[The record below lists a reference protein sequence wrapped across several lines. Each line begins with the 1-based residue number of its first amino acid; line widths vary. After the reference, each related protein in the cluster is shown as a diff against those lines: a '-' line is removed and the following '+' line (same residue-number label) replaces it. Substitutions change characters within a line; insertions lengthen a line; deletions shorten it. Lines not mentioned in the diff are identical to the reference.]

1 MNALLRAAGAAFA
14 AMSLLFAVGVW
25 RLSQGPVSLGF
36 LALPLERALAAERP
50 EFDVSLGDLTLGW
63 SGAARAFGV
72 AAFDVHAR
80 RRDGAARIRIPE
92 MTVSLDGLALLRGA
106 VAPRR
111 LEIFGPTIHV
121 LRKPP
126 PPHEPD
132 GDAGGDSDSGDR
144 LAGAFGETLRR
155 APEILRMGDSLSA
168 LEVSD
173 ATVVARG
180 PASGVE
186 EVWRFSRI
194 SIERREGSVFAT
206 AAATAALDGEPFDF
220 GAEARYDPGSGALAV
235 RTTFADL
242 IPARLAALSPALSS
256 AAEYDIRVGGE
267 VTVES
272 AGDGRIEAVSFDLS
286 GGPGTVP
293 APPPYRPDI
302 RMRVAKVRVAGRLD
316 DGFRR
321 LSLDRAEVDLFG
333 PSVAMSGEIGGDWA
347 SPDVAADIRV
357 RAAPLDDLEALW
369 PHETAPGAR
378 PWAIANMSEGMLEAL
393 DVRIDVRGDEW
404 DAAYL
409 PADSVDGR
417 LRVVGAAVRY
427 ADDLPP
433 ARGVRAAGRF
443 DALGLTAEVEA
454 AQAGPLTVRGGVVEI
469 RDTPEEAGRARLD
482 IAFAGDLGE
491 TLAVLR
497 DSPLGFGSADID
509 PARVSG
515 AVEGDLTL
523 ALPLDAAE
531 GDAVDFGVAA
541 VLRRVAVAPA
551 PGGGLS
557 GNRDIRAAALDL
569 NVRAD
574 GFELS
579 GEATVDGVPAG
590 GVWRETFASGAA
602 GPRRRIDFSTVLDTE
617 SRERLGLDVP
627 WLAGP
632 VAVDGRIVATG
643 DRTTTVEID
652 LDAGAAAADLRAL
665 PWLKPAGE
673 AAAARLELAL
683 YGEEVAAVSRF
694 ELAADDLVATGS
706 AFLGDEGVWEV
717 RIERFASGL
726 TDVSGEVLASR
737 GSVTALL
744 QGAGLDL
751 RAAGRGAAAEGDGSA
766 LPALLLSATVDTLA
780 LDEGLTLNAAEVL
793 LSWDGSEI
801 DKAEI
806 EGRLA
811 GGAPVAL
818 RLREDP
824 EAEAGRARVLTVDT
838 DDAGQ
843 LFHALEITP
852 NMVGGSLAM
861 EARVEG
867 DLAGHPLSGVLR
879 IDDFR
884 MVDAPVL
891 AQLLSLPSIDLIGTL
906 EMLGGGGVK
915 FDRFEAP
922 YVYRD
927 GVLTLDGA
935 LASGVSLGITMD
947 GSIDFRGD
955 DVDVRGQVAPFNLL
969 NNIVGAVPL
978 VGDLLTGGEG
988 GGIFAFPYRVE
999 GARANPSVTV
1009 NPLAIVLPG
1018 PLRELMSD
1026 G

>member
-1 MNALLRAAGAAFA
+1 MNALLRAAGAVVA

-63 SGAARAFGV
+63 SGAARAFGI
-72 AAFDVHAR
+72 AAFDVHAQ
-80 RRDGAARIRIPE
+80 RRDDAARIRIPE

-111 LEIFGPTIHV
+111 LEIFGPTIHI
-121 LRKPP
+121 
-126 PPHEPD
+126 PHEPPPAETD
-132 GDAGGDSDSGDR
+132 GDGGDGDGA
-144 LAGAFGETLRR
+144 LAGALGETLRR
-155 APEILRMGDSLSA
+155 APEILRMGDRLSA

-173 ATVVARG
+173 ATIFARD
-180 PASGVE
+180 PASGAE
-186 EVWRFSRI
+186 DVWTFARI
-194 SIERREGSVFAT
+194 SIERRGESIFAT
-206 AAATAALDGEPFDF
+206 AAATAALDGEPIDF
-220 GAEARYDPGSGALAV
+220 EAEARYDPGVGALVV
-235 RTTFADL
+235 RTMFADL
-242 IPARLAALSPALSS
+242 VPARLAGLSPALSS
-256 AAEYDIRVGGE
+256 AAEYDLKVGGD

-286 GGPGTVP
+286 GGPGVVP
-293 APPPYRPDI
+293 APPPFRPGI
-302 RMRVAKVRVAGRLD
+302 RMAVAEVRAAGRLD

-333 PSVAMSGEIGGDWA
+333 PTVAMSGEIGGDWA
-347 SPDVAADIRV
+347 SPDVAVDILV
-357 RAAPLDDLEALW
+357 RAAPLDDLDALW

-378 PWAIANMSEGMLEAL
+378 PWAIGNMSDGMLEAL
-393 DVRIDVRGDEW
+393 EARIDVRGDQWE
-404 DAAYL
+404 DLYL

-417 LRVVGAAVRY
+417 LRVVDATVRY
-427 ADDLPP
+427 ADGLPP

-443 DALGLTAEVEA
+443 DSLGLTAEIEA
-454 AQAGPLTVRGGVVEI
+454 GRAGPLELRSGTVEI
-469 RDTPEEAGRARLD
+469 RDTPEDAGRARLD

-491 TLAVLR
+491 TLAVLQR
-497 DSPLGFGSADID
+497 SSLGFGKVSID

-515 AVEGDLTL
+515 VAEGDLTL
-523 ALPLDAAE
+523 ALPLAAAE
-531 GDAVDFGVAA
+531 AAAVDFGVAA
-541 VLRRVAVAPA
+541 ALRRVAVAPA
-551 PGGGLS
+551 PGGGFS
-557 GNRDIRAAALDL
+557 GERDIRAAALDL

-579 GEATVDGVPAG
+579 GEVTVDGVPAG
-590 GVWRETFASGAA
+590 GVLRETFASAA
-602 GPRRRIDFSTVLDTE
+602 AAPRRRIDFSTVLDTE
-617 SRERLGLDVP
+617 DRERLGLDVP

-632 VAVDGRIVATG
+632 VAVEGRIVAT
-643 DRTTTVEID
+643 DDETTTVDID
-652 LDAGAAAADLRAL
+652 LDAGGAAADLPAL

-673 AAAARLELAL
+673 AAAARLALVL
-683 YGEEVAAVSRF
+683 YGEEIAAVSRF
-694 ELAADDLVATGS
+694 ELIADDLAATGS
-706 AFLGDEGVWEV
+706 AFLSDEGVWEI
-717 RIERFASGL
+717 RLERFASGL
-726 TDVSGEVLASR
+726 TDVSGEILAA
-737 GSVTALL
+737 GESVTALL
-744 QGAGLDL
+744 RGASLDL
-751 RAAGRGAAAEGDGSA
+751 RAAGRDAAAESDESE
-766 LPALLLSATVDTLA
+766 LPALLLSAAVDTLA

-793 LSWDGSEI
+793 LSFDGREI

-818 RLREDP
+818 RVREDP
-824 EAEAGRARVLTVDT
+824 EAEADRSRVLTVNT

-843 LFHALEITP
+843 LLQALEITP

-891 AQLLSLPSIDLIGTL
+891 AQLLSLPSVDIIGTL
-906 EMLGGGGVK
+906 EMLGGQGVK

-922 YVYRD
+922 YVYRN

-947 GSIDFRGD
+947 GSIDFRRD

-969 NNIVGAVPL
+969 NTIVGAVPI
-978 VGDLLTGGEG
+978 VGDILTGGDG

-999 GARANPSVTV
+999 GARANPSITV

-1018 PLRELMSD
+1018 PLRELMP
-1026 G
+1026 GG